1 MTLVTDARDDLVVA
15 LESDLSV
22 KVYPTPPPV
31 PIAPCV
37 VVGCGSPWMTP
48 ERLGGHLQMK
58 VAWKVL
64 VVVRDDASHVPA
76 LEALV
81 ETVLGA
87 LPDGYVCDSVGPPS
101 SLDTGSQGT
110 VQVAEILLSARLI

>member
-1 MTLVTDARDDLVVA
+1 MTAVTDAREDLVAA
-15 LESDLSV
+15 LADAVSV
-22 KVYPTPPPV
+22 KVYPTPPPT

-37 VVGCGSPWMTP
+37 VVACGSPWITP
-48 ERLGGHLQMK
+48 ERLGGPLQAR
-58 VAWKVL
+58 VSWKVL
-64 VVVRDDASHVPA
+64 VVVRDDAGHVPA

-101 SLDTGSQGT
+101 SLDIGAQGSVMVT
-110 VQVAEILLSARLI
+110 EINLTARLI